1 MTTYPISKIRSG
13 EVAVRIENY
22 EQYKRLCD
30 AVGDEYNDIGYY
42 DIKKEYY
49 GTEHNDNTV
58 IFMEDSDLSTRTKID
73 FQQIDWEEG
82 KEETVKEEIN
92 PYPFYAYASG
102 HYSNACKV
110 CNEEFIGDK
119 LARMCLECSI
129 ITAKKELSTLK
140 AENERLSKENERL
153 VKFNNELSNL
163 MHKQILDNIKL
174 QQPSQPQELSLK
186 QRMAWEIANK
196 TELTTGIIA
205 NAYKRVEFFLNY
217 KGGDDEKV

>member
-13 EVAVRIENY
+13 EVAVKIENY

-82 KEETVKEEIN
+82 KITDEQLNKTEFNAADVIN
-92 PYPFYAYASG
+92 EL
-102 HYSNACKV
+102 N
-110 CNEEFIGDK
+110 DQ
-119 LARMCLECSI
+119 
-129 ITAKKELSTLK
+129 LSTLK
-140 AENERLSKENERL
+140 AENERLKAFLKSTYQYLNLDDQKEAI
-153 VKFNNELSNL
+153 K
-163 MHKQILDNIKL
+163 ILQL
-174 QQPSQPQELSLK
+174 RESSQSSQELSLK
-186 QRMAWEIANK
+186 QRMAWEYISQN
-196 TELTTGIIA
+196 ELTIAGIA
-205 NAYKRVEFFLNY
+205 FAFEVVDNFLNY
-217 KGGDDEKV
+217 KGGDDEQG